1 MRDMNKQ
8 MNIVFT
14 CDQLAAGINDTES
27 NTNFISLS
35 LPFHMN
41 NMKAI
46 LHNEA
51 KSPSRVHFL
60 DLCNI
65 FKFKPIYGV
74 LHAWRP

>member
-46 LHNEA
+46 L
-51 KSPSRVHFL
+51 
-60 DLCNI
+60 
-65 FKFKPIYGV
+65 
-74 LHAWRP
+74 